1 MSTHHLSSAEPL
13 IGRVLRESGPTKMM
27 KNIGKRSILTTSRRC
42 FCGSPKQLL
51 HVPAR
56 PPPSGRPQ
64 IWPRRRSIAGPP
76 WSLRS
81 SQRCH
86 KNCAEF
92 PHHCAE
98 FPHALFGTPED
109 RPEVPADGARTLS
122 RRSWN
127 LPVGPT
133 LLRDASR
140 SACKRHGLGH
150 FFSRRTLSRR
160 R

>member
-13 IGRVLRESGPTKMM
+13 IGRVLRESGPTKVM

-64 IWPRRRSIAGPP
+64 IWPRFRSVAGPP
-76 WSLRS
+76 WSLRPVQS
-81 SQRCH
+81 FHMLCSEMPHRCS
-86 KNCAEF
+86 EM
-92 PHHCAE
+92 
-98 FPHALFGTPED
+98 PHALFGTPED
-109 RPEVPADGARTLS
+109 RPGVPGDGARTLS

-133 LLRDASR
+133 LLRDALR
-140 SACKRHGLGH
+140 SACKRHGNSRL
-150 FFSRRTLSRR
+150 FSTESRKTE
-160 R
+160 